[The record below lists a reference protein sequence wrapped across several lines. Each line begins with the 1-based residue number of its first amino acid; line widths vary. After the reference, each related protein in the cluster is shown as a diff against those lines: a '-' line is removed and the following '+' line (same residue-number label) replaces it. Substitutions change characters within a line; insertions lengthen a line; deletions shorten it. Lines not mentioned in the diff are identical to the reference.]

1 MPFKRIGVWQTAF
14 LGDAVLTLP
23 LLQNLAEQYP
33 DSEIHFF
40 VRKGLK
46 ALFAGNPRYKVHEF
60 DKYGQDK
67 GISGI
72 LKAAAKIRKIKF
84 DLWISPHASLRSSL
98 TALLNNSPQSI
109 GYCRPMFNR
118 LVYKQTVHRKFY
130 QLDEIE
136 RLLELLKPLQIP
148 ADQDWPQLIL
158 PDKDLEQAADFWKQ
172 HISGKTIGIH
182 PGSTWPTKMWP
193 EQYFAQ
199 IINMAGQIPDL
210 NILVFAGPGEEK
222 ITNRILASTDRPD
235 NIINLA
241 GKLTLPQ
248 LAAHLGLLDCYLTND
263 SGPMHLAWPQNIPL
277 IALFGPTVR
286 KLGFFPRGKNSTVM
300 ESDISCRPCGLH
312 GHKNCPEKHH
322 RCMTDITPEAVI
334 KQIRK
339 KIDA

>member
-1 MPFKRIGVWQTAF
+1 MSFKRIGVWQTAF

-23 LLQNLAEQYP
+23 LLQNLDRHYP

-46 ALFAGNPRYKVHEF
+46 VLFAANPRYKVHEF

-72 LKAAAKIRKIKF
+72 LKVAATIKKTNF
-84 DLWISPHASLRSSL
+84 DLWISPHTSFRSTL
-98 TALLNNSPQSI
+98 TALLSNSPQSI
-109 GYCRPMFNR
+109 GYNRPMFNK
-118 LVYKQTVHRKFY
+118 LVYKHTVDRKFY
-130 QLDEIE
+130 QLYEIE

-148 ADQDWPQLIL
+148 AEQNWPRLII
-158 PDKDLEQAADFWKQ
+158 PDKDLEQAADFWKA
-172 HISGKTIGIH
+172 HIPGKTLGIH

-193 EQYFAQ
+193 EQYFTK

-210 NILVFAGPGEEK
+210 KILVFAGPGEEQV
-222 ITNRILASTDRPD
+222 TDRIMATIDRPD
-235 NIINLA
+235 NVVNLA

-248 LAAHLGLLDCYLTND
+248 LAAYLGRLDCYLTND
-263 SGPMHLAWPQNIPL
+263 SGPMHLAWPQNTPL
-277 IALFGPTVR
+277 IALFGPTVK

-300 ESDISCRPCGLH
+300 ESDLSCRPCGLH

-322 RCMTDITPEAVI
+322 RCMMDTTPETVI